1 MAGGRRELPAGM
13 DLWRTSELER
23 LGFSARSISALVR
36 SGALVRLRRGCYIR
50 GSTWAAQKP
59 ATRSRQLIAAHAHGT
74 ISTSRGRLVYSHT
87 SAARLHRLFLWDV
100 DDRVHLTQGK
110 PPSSVSHGRDVIPHV
125 RTLAEDEIV
134 VVDGLPCTALERTV
148 ADCCRMMTYEQA
160 LIVMDHALRKGADAV
175 TLWKMC
181 SSLAGRDG
189 VVTLRRALENA
200 DARSESPGETL
211 TRDLV
216 KRLHIESPD
225 LQVEVPTRE
234 GNYRIDLAWREK
246 KVALEFDGKVKYFD
260 YAPTDEVLYRERQRE
275 NALIEQGWT
284 VIRIKWRDLYQEQAF
299 KTRLLRALSRPS

>member
-1 MAGGRRELPAGM
+1 
-13 DLWRTSELER
+13 
-23 LGFSARSISALVR
+23 
-36 SGALVRLRRGCYIR
+36 
-50 GSTWAAQKP
+50 
-59 ATRSRQLIAAHAHGT
+59 
-74 ISTSRGRLVYSHT
+74 
-87 SAARLHRLFLWDV
+87 
-100 DDRVHLTQGK
+100 
-110 PPSSVSHGRDVIPHV
+110 
-125 RTLAEDEIV
+125 
-134 VVDGLPCTALERTV
+134 
-148 ADCCRMMTYEQA
+148 MMNYEQA
-160 LIVMDHALRKGADAV
+160 LIVMDHALRKGADSVA
-175 TLWKMC
+175 LWKMC

-216 KRLHIESPD
+216 KRLRIESPD

-234 GNYRIDLAWREK
+234 GTYRIDLAWREK

-299 KTRLLRALSRPS
+299 KTRLLRALNRPK